1 MRQGIRPPNQ
11 FSLDVLAI
19 VETGGEISLD
29 DLAERMGVERS
40 ICGQAAD
47 RHCGQGLLQKRIREG
62 KAHYLPRISR
72 AMRLMM
78 THRWDGSLQL
88 EVA

>member
-19 VETGGEISLD
+19 VESGEISLD
-29 DLAERMGVERS
+29 DLAERMGIERS

-47 RHCGQGLLQKRIREG
+47 RHCSQGLLQKRIREG
-62 KAHYLPRISR
+62 RAYYLPRISR
-72 AMRLMM
+72 AMKLMM